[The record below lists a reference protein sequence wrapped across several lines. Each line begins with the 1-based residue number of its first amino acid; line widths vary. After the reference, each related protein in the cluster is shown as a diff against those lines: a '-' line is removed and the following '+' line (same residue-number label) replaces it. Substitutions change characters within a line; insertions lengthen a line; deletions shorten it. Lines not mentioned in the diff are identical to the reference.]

1 MIVIG
6 LAFIIVSCA
15 VGLSFF
21 LFLLMFPAMIIGSAT
36 RELTEKPRKRYKEI
50 REEQKMK
57 NPMYRENVTIN
68 EVANKHMPS
77 YISGKLNRKVQIE
90 NGKYVVYLDT
100 FDDAP
105 ERQAYSKAMKELGI
119 KNYSIKK
126 P

>member
-15 VGLSFF
+15 VGLSYF
-21 LFLLMFPAMIIGSAT
+21 LFFLMFPAMIIGSAT

-57 NPMYRENVTIN
+57 NPMYRENLTIN

-77 YISGKLNRKVQIE
+77 YISGKLDRKVQIE

>member
-105 ERQAYSKAMKELGI
+105 QRQAYSKAMKELGI

>member
-57 NPMYRENVTIN
+57 NPMYRENLTIN

-100 FDDAP
+100 FDDTP